1 MAARTNTEA
10 IRKLEESVARLDPLM
25 DMVRDENKRLR
36 DEQARVAESLKQA
49 EVRVAVLETHR
60 AHLEKSLDESD
71 RRRWAVLLAFFGSL
85 LTLVINL
92 ILLALGKK

>member
-71 RRRWAVLLAFFGSL
+71 RRWAVLLAFFGSL